1 MLTIQKAAPLIP
13 HGGSIVATTSF
24 LNAVGTPGLSISSA
38 TKAAIRSL
46 VRSLGAELAL
56 RGIRVNA
63 VSPGPIATPFHT
75 KLGLSDGQLSE
86 TAAAIQASVLLKRF
100 GEATEIAKAVLF
112 LASDD
117 SSFTTGAEFVVD
129 GGLSDASTIPGN
141 FRVT

>member
-1 MLTIQKAAPLIP
+1 M
-13 HGGSIVATTSF
+13 
-24 LNAVGTPGLSISSA
+24 
-38 TKAAIRSL
+38 
-46 VRSLGAELAL
+46 
-56 RGIRVNA
+56 
-63 VSPGPIATPFHT
+63 
-75 KLGLSDGQLSE
+75 
-86 TAAAIQASVLLKRF
+86 LLKRF